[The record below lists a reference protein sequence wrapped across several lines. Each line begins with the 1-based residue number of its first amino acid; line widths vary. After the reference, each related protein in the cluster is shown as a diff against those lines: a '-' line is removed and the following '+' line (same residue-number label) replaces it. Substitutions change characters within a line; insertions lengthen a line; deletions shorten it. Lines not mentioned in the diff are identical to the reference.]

1 MRGPLIM
8 KLIMKL
14 IMTLIMTSNL
24 TRLAHRSF
32 TLHERSHE
40 RPHERSH
47 ERSHERPHVRIALIA
62 FLHEVAKEPKRS
74 IVGDLLLESAESLNL
89 NLANALA
96 GDPEVSADLIESPL
110 DAIKETET
118 QNQDLLLAFGQRA
131 EGAVDLL
138 SQFRELRLARG
149 LLRFRLLLEATEDLI
164 YVNAFPAQR
173 LHGSL
178 LMHEV
183 FDLHDDLNG

>member
-1 MRGPLIM
+1 M

-32 TLHERSHE
+32 TLHKGLHERLHE
-40 RPHERSH
+40 RPHERPH

-96 GDPEVSADLIESPL
+96 GESDFATDLLEG
-110 DAIKETET
+110 
-118 QNQDLLLAFGQRA
+118 QWLLAFKSVA
-131 EGAVDLL
+131 ESDHACITLINLL
-138 SQFRELRLARG
+138 KQLKHKSEFLAAGDRL
-149 LLRFRLLLEATEDLI
+149 FRLLIAVILEHFVELRAVSTL
-164 YVNAFPAQR
+164 VR
-173 LHGSL
+173 R
-178 LMHEV
+178 
-183 FDLHDDLNG
+183 